1 MMFTNKISYQIASP
15 QAVMWAPGVIWNQNN
30 TQAYLYYFHFFG
42 SYSPIIDQS
51 GCRLLTSSSP
61 DLSTWLPYAGKDLP
75 EQNLIFRDIVDRDFC
90 VFWDARLGKYL
101 MYYCADALKVR
112 TSNDLLHWSDPVK
125 VLRDSTGSPHGYSE
139 SPLVIYRNGYYY
151 LWTSGIDYS
160 HTHLF
165 ISEDPFNF
173 GDAVTNSIEEQPGH
187 APEIVSDHGTDYMAC
202 SMVSTVPSVTP
213 AAHDLD
219 GILIQPLRWDA
230 PDPGMAAR
238 VTRKR

>member
-1 MMFTNKISYQIASP
+1 M
-15 QAVMWAPGVIWNQNN
+15 
-30 TQAYLYYFHFFG
+30 
-42 SYSPIIDQS
+42 
-51 GCRLLTSSSP
+51 
-61 DLSTWLPYAGKDLP
+61 
-75 EQNLIFRDIVDRDFC
+75 
-90 VFWDARLGKYL
+90 
-101 MYYCADALKVR
+101 
-112 TSNDLLHWSDPVK
+112 HWSDPVK